1 MKARIIAVIVLYNT
15 TVEES
20 VSYSSLLRAAEAM
33 PFGELDLAVI
43 LFSNTAGAV
52 EPQGLPPS
60 VLFLRSPNNCGLAA
74 AYNRTLDIAIEGGYE
89 WMLTL
94 DQDTKLPSDTFRVF
108 VDTLMALDRRPDVA
122 AVVPQIRAKGRI
134 ISPNWFSAGA
144 WPRMFP
150 SGFTG
155 IPSESVYAFNS
166 ASLLRISALRQISGY
181 SPWFWL
187 DNSDSYLYRQLSK
200 FGKRVY
206 VAGNLKVEHDFSM
219 LNMRERLS
227 PERYRN
233 ILLSESAFWDMEM
246 NGLAGLERTARLAAR
261 LIKHLLRRDSMEL
274 QRLTGQA
281 FLMRMFR
288 SREYRI
294 ARWRE
299 ATQARLGA
307 ALKGYRKPSDRPM
320 VSVCMAA
327 YNGAPF
333 IEAQLRSILP
343 QLAPTDEIVIVD
355 DASRDGTVD
364 CILRIRREL
373 ERTPGAPRMLLI
385 QHQTNRG
392 VVSSF
397 EEAVRCATGD
407 ILFFSDDDDLWAP
420 NKVHRILD
428 VFAAQPGKQV
438 VSTGFSLIDE
448 HDLPAI
454 DSEFLRHRRF
464 TPGLAANL
472 LHNQFQGST
481 MAFRSTLIKDI
492 LPFPPGKL
500 FLHDAWIGSRNLL
513 EGGGTAHIDEP
524 LLLYRR
530 HSGNYTRRLSRL
542 NQIRRRMQLIASLL
556 PRAIHKLGGGD
567 WPAVSQAGEGS
578 PSDDSTR
585 ANPSHR

>member
-1 MKARIIAVIVLYNT
+1 MKTRIIAVIVLYNT

-20 VSYSSLLRAAEAM
+20 VSYCSLLRAAEVI
-33 PFGELDLAVI
+33 PSGELDLAVV

-52 EPQGLPPS
+52 EPEGLPPN
-60 VLFLRSPNNCGLAA
+60 VLFLKSASNCGLAA

-89 WMLTL
+89 WILTL
-94 DQDTKLPSDTFRVF
+94 DQDTKLPADTFRVF

-134 ISPNWFSAGA
+134 ISPNWFAAGA
-144 WPRMFP
+144 WPRWFP

-155 IPSESVYAFNS
+155 IPSETVYAFNS
-166 ASLLRISALRQISGY
+166 ASLLRTSALRQIGGY

-200 FGKRVY
+200 FGKRVF
-206 VAGNLKVEHDFSM
+206 VAGNLKVDHDFSM

-227 PERYRN
+227 PDRYRN

-246 NGLAGLERTARLAAR
+246 NALAGLERTARLAAR
-261 LIKHLLRRDSMEL
+261 LIKHLLRLDSMEL
-274 QRLTGQA
+274 QRLTLQA
-281 FLMRMFR
+281 LLMRMFR

-294 ARWRE
+294 ARWRK
-299 ATQARLGA
+299 ATQVRLGP
-307 ALKGYRKPSDRPM
+307 ALKGLGSPSDQPM

-343 QLAPTDEIVIVD
+343 QLEPTDEIVIVD
-355 DASRDGTVD
+355 DASHDGTVD
-364 CILRIRREL
+364 YILRTQREL

-385 QHQTNRG
+385 QHQINWG

-397 EEAVRCATGD
+397 EDAVRCATGD

-420 NKVHRILD
+420 DKVRKVLD
-428 VFAAQPGKQV
+428 VFATQPKIQV
-438 VSTGFSLIDE
+438 VSSGFILIDE
-448 HDLPAI
+448 HDLPTI

-464 TPGLAANL
+464 TPSLAANL
-472 LHNQFQGST
+472 LRNQFQGST
-481 MAFRSTLIKDI
+481 MAFRSSLIKNI
-492 LPFPPGKL
+492 LPFPPDRL
-500 FLHDAWIGSRNLL
+500 FLHDAWIGSWNLL
-513 EGGGTAHIDEP
+513 ARGGTAHIDEP

-530 HSGNYTRRLSRL
+530 HPGNYTRRLSRL
-542 NQIRRRMQLIASLL
+542 KQIGRRVQLVAALL
-556 PRAIHKLGGGD
+556 HRAIHKLGGDGL
-567 WPAVSQAGEGS
+567 AASKARGES
-578 PSDDSTR
+578 PSDGSTR
-585 ANPSHR
+585 ANPGHR